1 MRKISKFALS
11 FIPLFIASS
20 AFAQC
25 PAGSP
30 CAMRNSGNT
39 YNSQY
44 ERPYGAPDYSQNEEG
59 YYGGQMDQ
67 NPYATTNRR
76 PTQSNPNMN
85 PDMGPQSNPNMS
97 PNMNP
102 GVTNNPGAVTPSPRA
117 N

>member
-1 MRKISKFALS
+1 MRNISNLALS
-11 FIPLFIASS
+11 FLPLLIASN

-30 CAMRNSGNT
+30 CAVRNSGNT

-44 ERPYGAPDYSQNEEG
+44 ERPYGAPDYSQNEQE
-59 YYGGQMDQ
+59 YDVQVDQ
-67 NPYATTNRR
+67 NSSSMTNR
-76 PTQSNPNMN
+76 PVPQANPNMN
-85 PDMGPQSNPNMS
+85 PDIKPQRNPNMN

-102 GVTNNPGAVTPSPRA
+102 GVTNNPGAVTPPPKA